1 VGAGA
6 TLSLALGKM
15 TNMERATFL
24 KNYRLRLRFDGS
36 PYEPDRNGPAFSH
49 QAVDERTGEPVFVTL
64 IPVESIGSNARE
76 KFEEQ
81 ASAMQKLRHVN
92 IAKVLDF
99 GREGDDYVYV
109 SEHLPGESLATWVQN
124 HGPMAA
130 DAALRIAEQIV
141 SVLSSVSFHK
151 LPYPSIQPSDI
162 IIVPG
167 QTPEGTW
174 PPVKLTNVGLP
185 ALRSDGES
193 FRAEAQSIASEPSA
207 GTQQSA
213 QASNDIRSEIYSV
226 GATLYFL
233 LTGVA
238 LSEPALPS
246 SLKLSKF
253 PKPLRHLLR
262 RMLHR
267 DPARRPKDLVVLA
280 EMIRECLVKIERRRE
295 LADRYG
301 LPLRTTVRRPAAVGT
316 GRFVR
321 RALPIAAVLLAAAVL
336 AAVLLA
342 EPIRKIVNWTGG
354 PKPIGVVVG
363 VPQSSSSPAV
373 QNASRTA
380 GPATAPS
387 QPANAAVPGANEP
400 VVNAAPSSNLPQA
413 ASQDVQQ
420 AQAPN
425 VQPETAAPVA
435 AANSPAAITET
446 SASPSGATA
455 SSKPDV
461 ADQSASANQSSSQ
474 SKKKSVAS
482 ASRRGQYGQGATQD
496 SMSRGVRSVRARV
509 VGITSDGRL
518 ILRLPSGRTA
528 FVAPDGGESEFVP
541 RQHRRRPMVDRDE
554 MFGPPG
560 QFEPDYFPND

>member
-1 VGAGA
+1 
-6 TLSLALGKM
+6 
-15 TNMERATFL
+15 MERTTFL
-24 KNYRLRLRFDGS
+24 KNYRLRLRSDGS
-36 PYEPDRNGPAFSH
+36 AYEPDRNGPAFSH

-64 IPVESIGSNARE
+64 IPVESIDPSARE

-109 SEHLPGESLATWVQN
+109 SEQLPGESLAAWVQH

-130 DAALRIAEQIV
+130 DAALRVAEQIV

-151 LPYPSIQPSDI
+151 LPYPSVQPSDI
-162 IIVPG
+162 IIIPG

-185 ALRSDGES
+185 ALRSDGET
-193 FRAEAQSIASEPSA
+193 FRSDSQSIAGEPSR
-207 GTQQSA
+207 GA
-213 QASNDIRSEIYSV
+213 QELAPASNDIGAEIYSV

-233 LTGVA
+233 LAGVA
-238 LSEPALPS
+238 LSGHALPS
-246 SLKLSKF
+246 SPKLSRF
-253 PKPLRHLLR
+253 PKPLRNLLG

-267 DPARRPKDLVVLA
+267 DPARRPKDLLVLT
-280 EMIRECLVKIERRRE
+280 EMIRACLLKIERRRE

-301 LPLRTTVRRPAAVGT
+301 LPLRTSLRRPAVVGT

-321 RALPIAAVLLAAAVL
+321 RGLPIAAVLLAAAVL

-342 EPIRKIVNWTGG
+342 EPIRKIVTWTGQ

-363 VPQSSSSPAV
+363 VAQSSSPPAT
-373 QNASRTA
+373 QNTSQTTP
-380 GPATAPS
+380 PATAAS
-387 QPANAAVPGANEP
+387 QPANATVPGANEP
-400 VVNAAPSSNLPQA
+400 AVNAVASSNLPQA
-413 ASQDVQQ
+413 ESQPVQQ

-425 VQPETAAPVA
+425 LQPEAAAPVSA
-435 AANSPAAITET
+435 ATSPAAIAQT
-446 SASPSGATA
+446 SASPSGDTA

-461 ADQSASANQSSSQ
+461 VEQSASANQSSSQ
-474 SKKKSVAS
+474 TQSKKKSVAS
-482 ASRRGQYGQGATQD
+482 TSRRGRYGQDATED

-528 FVAPDGGESEFVP
+528 FVAPDGDRSEFVP
-541 RQHRRRPMVDRDE
+541 RRHRRPMIDQYQT
-554 MFGPPG
+554 FGPQG
-560 QFEPDYFPND
+560 QFEPDFSPDD